1 MQYLFKTLFVAAIMS
16 LIVACQSS
24 NEQAAA
30 GKDPTAGPLVEAQP
44 GGTIDISIEDKD
56 KDTQHVK
63 IRFRLGSLEKEK
75 RFEVSL
81 AKGVKDEDLYKLV
94 WDKPNSCYIGVLK
107 SSRSTRYYHAS
118 QSEDGKELK
127 IFHVGTPPE
136 QIWHYVE
143 DVKGLGKVS
152 EKKEL
157 LQHDY
162 SKHILSGKISA
173 DFIVRFKANGSK
185 DSVSLYTEFAGAR
198 KEQMIAIPSGY
209 TPAIETVA
217 EDHCVFGYVDGQQK
231 LDGVLDIQVVQG
243 RLKIKQLKQVY

>member
-1 MQYLFKTLFVAAIMS
+1 MQYLFKTVFVAAIIS
-16 LIVACQSS
+16 FVVACHSS
-24 NEQAAA
+24 NNQGAADKEQA
-30 GKDPTAGPLVEAQP
+30 AGPLVEAKP
-44 GGTIDISIEDKD
+44 AGTIAITIEDKD

-63 IRFRLGSLEKEK
+63 IRFQLGNLEKEK

-81 AKGVKDEDLYKLV
+81 AKGVQEEDLYKMV

-143 DVKGLGKVS
+143 DVKGLGKIT
-152 EKKEL
+152 EQKEL

-162 SKHILSGKISA
+162 NKHILSGKISA
-173 DFIVRFKANGSK
+173 DFIVRFKVNNSK
-185 DSVSLYTEFAGAR
+185 DSVNLYTEFAGAR
-198 KEQMIAIPSGY
+198 KEQMIAIPTGY
-209 TPAIETVA
+209 DPAIEA
-217 EDHCVFGYVDGQQK
+217 LSEDHCVFGYVDKQQK
-231 LDGVLDIQVVQG
+231 VDRVLDIQVVQG